1 MQPRGGIGDLHGT
14 DTGRRKL
21 EHRPLAVIV
30 SYISQVERRRARCP
44 ETRLAN
50 AGKLADIALRS
61 GISENANSRECL
73 VTEKQIRDWTN
84 LGTKI
89 HELCEAVGGYG
100 TIFFLGAVSDYQFV
114 SSLFAPAI
122 DC

>member
-1 MQPRGGIGDLHGT
+1 MAQIQDEGSLNTVRSRLLLVIF
-14 DTGRRKL
+14 
-21 EHRPLAVIV
+21 HRLKDEGLDV
-30 SYISQVERRRARCP
+30 QRL
-44 ETRLAN
+44 RLAN